1 MLSETLVYMIDQLF
15 WFSIAVLPL
24 VAIPG
29 PDMLLCIAQ
38 GLSSGR
44 SGVWRAVNGIT
55 LGYLAH
61 GVLAAIGLA
70 ALVAASPVLFETF
83 RWIGI
88 GYLAWLAIR
97 MLKSALFP
105 KGGQPIVPAAQPLS
119 LWRGFLTSFLNPKG
133 LFVYLSIIPQFIDP
147 LGNAGVQAFALSI
160 TNTALCYIV
169 YATMGLAAAR
179 SNRVGNVSNLRTRI
193 AEGIGGTLLGGVAV
207 KLATD

>member
-1 MLSETLVYMIDQLF
+1 MTEQLF
-15 WFSIAVLPL
+15 WFALAVLPL

-38 GLSSGR
+38 GLSRGS

-61 GVLAAIGLA
+61 AVLAAVGLA
-70 ALVAASPVLFETF
+70 ALLTASPTLFETV

-88 GYLAWLAIR
+88 AYLLWIAVG
-97 MLKSALFP
+97 MLRAALFP
-105 KGGQPIVPAAQPLS
+105 TGRLTLPEARPLS

-133 LFVYLSIIPQFIDP
+133 LFVYLSIVPQFIDP
-147 LGNAGVQAFALSI
+147 AGNAAVQAFALSV
-160 TNTALCYIV
+160 TNAALCYVV
-169 YATMGLAAAR
+169 YATVGLVAVR
-179 SNRVGNVSNLRTRI
+179 SSRVGAVSPLRTRI

>member
-1 MLSETLVYMIDQLF
+1 MTGQLF
-15 WFSIAVLPL
+15 WFALAVLPL

-38 GLSSGR
+38 GLSRGS

-61 GVLAAIGLA
+61 AVLAAAGLA
-70 ALVAASPVLFETF
+70 ALVAASPVLFETV

-88 GYLAWLAIR
+88 AYLAWIALS
-97 MLKSALFP
+97 MLRSALTSSGP
-105 KGGQPIVPAAQPLS
+105 LTLPDARPLS

-133 LFVYLSIIPQFIDP
+133 LFVYLSIVPQFIDTT
-147 LGNAGVQAFALSI
+147 GNVSAQAFALSV
-160 TNTALCYIV
+160 TNAALCYVV
-169 YATMGLAAAR
+169 YASVGLIAVR
-179 SNRVGNVSNLRTRI
+179 SSQIGAISPLRTRI
-193 AEGIGGTLLGGVAV
+193 AEGIGGTLLGGIAL